1 MPNVV
6 STKYTG
12 DKNDRL
18 DHMVIVYQ
26 IDDHTI
32 YVGVDQF
39 ENEDL
44 IKFSGKFMEQTGL
57 VLMWYHADKVSSPH
71 AYIRLHEGEKTPP
84 QNLVQIACQIVK
96 DGSIEGTKKPACD
109 IVFTP
114 ATNLA
119 KTKGMN
125 PGQVSFHKR
134 ALMGVERA
142 VRKDAKIL
150 KSIEKLR
157 SECSLSDLEAE
168 LEDLVANKKKSK
180 KKDDWDD
187 AFASD
192 DGDFD
197 EWGDP
202 KPKKN
207 APAKKETLFGS
218 LPKAE
223 FNPNMEDDFM

>member
-1 MPNVV
+1 
-6 STKYTG
+6 
-12 DKNDRL
+12 
-18 DHMVIVYQ
+18 MVIVYQ
-26 IDDHTI
+26 IEDHTI

-44 IKFSGKFMEQTGL
+44 IKFTGKFMEQTGL

-84 QNLVQIACQIVK
+84 QDLVQIACQIVK
-96 DGSIEGTKKPACD
+96 DGSIQGTKMPACD
-109 IVFTP
+109 IVYTP

-142 VRKDAKIL
+142 VRKDSKIL
-150 KSIEKLR
+150 KAIEKHKSDCTLA
-157 SECSLSDLEAE
+157 DLEAE
-168 LEDLVANKKKSK
+168 LEDLVALKKKKQSAQDNWDK
-180 KKDDWDD
+180 AFDD
-187 AFASD
+187 SD
-192 DGDFD
+192 DVD

-202 KPKKN
+202 KPKASKKA
-207 APAKKETLFGS
+207 APAPRGTMFGDI
-218 LPKAE
+218 PKAE